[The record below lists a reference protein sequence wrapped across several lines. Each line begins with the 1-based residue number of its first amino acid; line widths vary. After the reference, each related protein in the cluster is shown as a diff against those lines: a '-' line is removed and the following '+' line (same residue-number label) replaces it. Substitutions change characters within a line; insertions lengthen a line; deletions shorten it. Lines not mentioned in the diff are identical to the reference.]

1 MQAEEAKAQHAA
13 DNGSDVARL
22 WRALVLL
29 EQGAWRVMPDA
40 VRRGPAV
47 AKAWEEATASLIAAQ
62 VAVGKI
68 APEHLQ
74 LPAPA
79 EAEVPVASLLGSAE
93 AARADLAESSPA
105 RTHDQSRDVVDE
117 ALALTRQAL
126 EA

>member
-1 MQAEEAKAQHAA
+1 MQAEEAQAQLAP
-13 DNGSDVARL
+13 DNQSDVARL

-29 EQGAWRVMPDA
+29 EQGAWRVMPDV

-47 AKAWEEATASLIAAQ
+47 AKAWEDATASLIAAQ

-68 APEHLQ
+68 APEHLR

-79 EAEVPVASLLGSAE
+79 EAGVAVADLLRSAE
-93 AARADLAESSPA
+93 TARADLTQDSPV